1 MTQRDIETATRFGF
15 LEWLQSFEAELLK
28 IPDVVKVEY
37 DLDGFHS
44 NIFQVICII
53 KYDIRT
59 NRDDY
64 WNARSKLQTS
74 VLLTARANDLYKT
87 SDTIEDYG
95 EHFYFVFGC
104 TGAWKQ
110 KNTVPAATGNGTDLL

>member
-1 MTQRDIETATRFGF
+1 MRQRDVDAATRFGF
-15 LEWLQSFEAELLK
+15 VDWLRAFDEELLR
-28 IPDVVKVEY
+28 IHDVVNVEY
-37 DLDGFHS
+37 DLTGFYS
-44 NIFQVICII
+44 NIFYVICIV
-53 KYDIRT
+53 KYDIRA

-64 WNARSKLQTS
+64 WIARSKLQTS
-74 VLLTARANDLYKT
+74 VLLTAKENNLYKT

-104 TGAWKQ
+104 TRTWRQ